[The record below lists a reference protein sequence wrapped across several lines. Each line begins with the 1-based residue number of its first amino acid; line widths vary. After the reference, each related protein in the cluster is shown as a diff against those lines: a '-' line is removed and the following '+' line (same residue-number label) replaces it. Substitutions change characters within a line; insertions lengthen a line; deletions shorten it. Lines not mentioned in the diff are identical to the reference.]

1 MQAIAIFNAL
11 LGQAAAVT
19 AIVGTRIYPV
29 ELPQGCAFPAI
40 VIGADPDVPI
50 PTIDANQAYGLRKVD
65 VNLHLVAKTA
75 PDLAALQTAVEA
87 ACNFQRGVV
96 ATYSVVT
103 VAAGTVG
110 SAETDSTLGLWYLP
124 LTFNLTYRR

>member
-1 MQAIAIFNAL
+1 MQALAIFNAL
-11 LGQAAAVT
+11 LGQAGAVT
-19 AIVGTRIYPV
+19 ALVGARIYPV
-29 ELPQGCAFPAI
+29 ELPEGSAFPAI
-40 VIGADPDVPI
+40 AIEPGPDVPI

-65 VNLHLVAKTA
+65 VVLHLVAKTV
-75 PDLAALQTAVEA
+75 PELAALQSAVET
-87 ACNFQRGVV
+87 ACNFQRGMV

-110 SAETDSTLGLWYLP
+110 SVETDSTLGLWYVP

>member
-11 LGQAAAVT
+11 LGQAGAVT
-19 AIVGTRIYPV
+19 SIVGARIYPV
-29 ELPQGCAFPAI
+29 ELPEDCTFPAI
-40 VIGADPDVPI
+40 AIHADPDVPI

-65 VNLHLVAKTA
+65 VTLHLVAKTVSE
-75 PDLAALQTAVEA
+75 LAALQGAVET